1 MCRPY
6 TTVLCVYWIRERFMA
21 ISGIANSGV
30 QPPSLASL
38 LQINRINPITG
49 KDSDDAI
56 GASGASLPKTGVK
69 PSVIPRLVQ
78 DVLKT
83 LSQMGGNPVS
93 NKTDNSGAWAQD
105 IKKTA
110 TDFLTSVI
118 SSLKP
123 QTDNS
128 SAKGVNPL
136 EQLSA
141 GISQMIG
148 EVGNGSSI
156 DVAVVQGAD
165 KLLKSAGLPSNSS
178 TLGGLLE
185 GLQRSLLDDSGVGS
199 LINVTA

>member
-1 MCRPY
+1 
-6 TTVLCVYWIRERFMA
+6 MA
-21 ISGIANSGV
+21 ISAVANSGP

-49 KDSDDAI
+49 KDTDDAK
-56 GASGASLPKTGVK
+56 GVSGAALPKAGAK

-83 LSQMGGNPVS
+83 LSQLGANPS
-93 NKTDNSGAWAQD
+93 ATQAESSGAQAQE

-110 TDFLTSVI
+110 VDFLTSVI
-118 SSLKP
+118 SALKP
-123 QTDNS
+123 QSDNS
-128 SAKGVNPL
+128 SAKAANPL

-141 GISQMIG
+141 GISQMISA
-148 EVGNGSSI
+148 VGNSSSL
-156 DVAVVQGAD
+156 DGAVAQSAD
-165 KLLKSAGLPSNSS
+165 KLLKSAGVPSNSN

-185 GLQRSLLDDSGVGS
+185 GLQRSLLDDSGAGS